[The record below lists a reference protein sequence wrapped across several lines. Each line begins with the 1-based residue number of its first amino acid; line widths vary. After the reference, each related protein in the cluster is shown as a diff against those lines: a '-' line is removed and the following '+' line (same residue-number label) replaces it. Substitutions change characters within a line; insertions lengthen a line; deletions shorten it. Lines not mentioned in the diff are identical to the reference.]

1 LFAILEAPILGEP
14 RRHVDLNELLQVLWR
29 RKVTVL
35 AVAAITIGIAVVAL
49 RVITPVYEAS
59 ATLALT
65 PEDLTGSNQL
75 IFFGTLDAIVPVY
88 ADAATSRTTQEAA
101 RRKLGSPLAPITVD
115 TFKGT
120 GLMKLKARSTDRY
133 RARDTVQTLTDALLE
148 RTTTGGIGIKSLRLV
163 ELDRAA
169 LPTVPVFP
177 RKKLSLI
184 VAGLLGFALG
194 IGVALLRENLTTK
207 VETLEDLARVAGVPS
222 FAEIPRETSV
232 DSLYS
237 PEQLATETPLR
248 GFAEALRD
256 LRTNLLFSEGT
267 IRSLVVTSPEGSHG
281 KTTVAFGLAATLAR
295 AGTRTVLVDADLRR
309 GRVSDLMEIA
319 RSPGLM
325 EVLLEEASLE
335 DVVRPTTQP
344 RLSVITGGR
353 RVGDPTEVITVAFE
367 HVLTQL
373 EEMFEAVIVD
383 GTPVVPISDARIVA
397 RFADATLLVVSSGA
411 ATRRQVR
418 TAIERL
424 SLIDVRPTATVL
436 NNSKAAGD
444 SSYYYEVEPGDD
456 AAREARRKR
465 RTTQTR

>member
-1 LFAILEAPILGEP
+1 LFASLEAPILGEP

-29 RKVTVL
+29 RKITVL
-35 AVAAITIGIAVVAL
+35 AVAAITIGLAVVAL
-49 RVITPVYEAS
+49 RVITPVYESS

-88 ADAATSRTTQEAA
+88 ADAASSRTTQEAA
-101 RRKLGSPLAPITVD
+101 RRKLGRSLAPITVD

-120 GLMKLKARSTDRY
+120 GLMKIKARSTNRFL
-133 RARDTVQTLTDALLE
+133 ARDTVQTLTDALLE

-163 ELDRAA
+163 ELDRAS

-207 VETLEDLARVAGVPS
+207 VETSEDLARVSGVPS
-222 FAEIPRETSV
+222 FAEIPREASV
-232 DSLYS
+232 GRLFS

-267 IRSLVVTSPEGSHG
+267 VHSLVVTSPEGSHG

-309 GRVSDLMEIA
+309 GRVSDLMEIT

-325 EVLLEEASLE
+325 EVLLEEVPLE

-373 EEMFEAVIVD
+373 EGMFEAVIID

-397 RFADATLLVVSSGA
+397 RFADATLLVVSAGA

-418 TAIERL
+418 TAIDRL

-436 NNSKAAGD
+436 NNSREAGS
-444 SSYYYEVEPGDD
+444 SSYYYEVEHDN
-456 AAREARRKR
+456 ATREARRKR

>member
-29 RKVTVL
+29 RKITVL
-35 AVAAITIGIAVVAL
+35 AVAAITIGLAVVAL
-49 RVITPVYEAS
+49 RVITPIYESS

-88 ADAATSRTTQEAA
+88 ADAASSRTTQEAA
-101 RRKLGSPLAPITVD
+101 RRLLGRSLAPITVD

-120 GLMKLKARSTDRY
+120 GLMKIKARSTDPY
-133 RARDTVQTLTDALLE
+133 LARDTVQTLTDALLQ

-163 ELDRAA
+163 ELDRAN
-169 LPTVPVFP
+169 LPTVAVFP

-207 VETLEDLARVAGVPS
+207 VETSEDLARVSGVPS
-222 FAEIPRETSV
+222 FAEIPREASV
-232 DSLYS
+232 SNLYS

-267 IRSLVVTSPEGSHG
+267 VHSLVVTSPEGSHG

-325 EVLLEEASLE
+325 EVLLEEATLE
-335 DVVRPTTQP
+335 EVVRPTNQP

-373 EEMFEAVIVD
+373 EGMFEAVIVD
-383 GTPVVPISDARIVA
+383 GTPVVPVSDARIVA
-397 RFADATLLVVSSGA
+397 RFADATLLVVSAGA

-436 NNSKAAGD
+436 NNSREAGN
-444 SSYYYEVEPGDD
+444 SSYYYEVEHTD
-456 AAREARRKR
+456 AAREERRKR

>member
-1 LFAILEAPILGEP
+1 M
-14 RRHVDLNELLQVLWR
+14 DLNELLQVLWR

-35 AVAAITIGIAVVAL
+35 AVAAITIGLAVVAL
-49 RVITPVYEAS
+49 RVITPIYESS

-101 RRKLGSPLAPITVD
+101 RRRLGRPLAPMTVD

-120 GLMKLKARSTDRY
+120 GLMKIKARSANKY
-133 RARDTVQTLTDALLE
+133 LARDTVQTLTDALLA

-163 ELDRAA
+163 ELDRAN

-207 VETLEDLARVAGVPS
+207 VETSEDLARIAGVPS
-222 FAEIPRETSV
+222 FAEIPREASV
-232 DSLYS
+232 GGLFS

-267 IRSLVVTSPEGSHG
+267 VHSLVVTSPEGSHG

-309 GRVSDLMEIA
+309 GRVSDLMEIS

-325 EVLLEEASLE
+325 EVLLEETSLE

-353 RVGDPTEVITVAFE
+353 RVGDPTEVMTVAFE
-367 HVLTQL
+367 HVLAQL

-383 GTPVVPISDARIVA
+383 GTPVVPVSDARIVA
-397 RFADATLLVVSSGA
+397 RFADATLLVVSAGT

-436 NNSKAAGD
+436 NNSKEAAN
-444 SSYYYEVEPGDD
+444 SSYYYEVEHGDD
-456 AAREARRKR
+456 AAREKRRER

>member
-1 LFAILEAPILGEP
+1 M
-14 RRHVDLNELLQVLWR
+14 DLNELLQVLWR
-29 RKVTVL
+29 RKITVL

-49 RVITPVYEAS
+49 RVITPIYESS

-88 ADAATSRTTQEAA
+88 ADAATSRTTQEVA
-101 RRKLGSPLAPITVD
+101 RRKLGRSLAPITVD

-120 GLMKLKARSTDRY
+120 GLMKIKARSANRHL
-133 RARDTVQTLTDALLE
+133 ARDTVQMLTDALLE
-148 RTTTGGIGIKSLRLV
+148 RTSTGGIGIKSLRLV
-163 ELDRAA
+163 ELDRAN

-207 VETLEDLARVAGVPS
+207 VETSEDLARVAGVPS
-222 FAEIPRETSV
+222 FAEIPREASV
-232 DSLYS
+232 GGLYS

-267 IRSLVVTSPEGSHG
+267 VHSLVVTSPEGSHG

-309 GRVSDLMEIA
+309 GRVSDLMEIS

-325 EVLLEEASLE
+325 EVLLEEAALE

-383 GTPVVPISDARIVA
+383 GTPVVPVSDARIVA
-397 RFADATLLVVSSGA
+397 RFADATLLVVSAGA

-436 NNSKAAGD
+436 NNSREAGN
-444 SSYYYEVEPGDD
+444 SSYYYEVEHGDD